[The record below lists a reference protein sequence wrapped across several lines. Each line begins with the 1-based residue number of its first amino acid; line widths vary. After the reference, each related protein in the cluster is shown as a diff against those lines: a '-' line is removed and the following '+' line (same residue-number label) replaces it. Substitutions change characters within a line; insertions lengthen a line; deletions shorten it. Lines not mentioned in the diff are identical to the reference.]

1 MAYNVQ
7 QEAARPG
14 AAGTISALLAVDGA
28 RTHPYLAC
36 NIFARGREAAR
47 DLADAVHLISSLH
60 GSHPGVVDL
69 ARERQTAPELRGWA
83 DAAAEAF
90 AAERGYLM
98 RTVVAAGPIPSTPG
112 QAECEAAVAGQRHA
126 VDMLARSDRTGCALG
141 AAVAL
146 VLDWRAIRTVV
157 DAAAQRFGVPLIPP
171 SLPSL
176 RQTLV
181 AVEAAGSP
189 SLDRAILFGAQQLL
203 VQHRGLWSL
212 LESRSEARNA
222 VSA

>member
-7 QEAARPG
+7 QEVARPG
-14 AAGTISALLAVDGA
+14 AAGSINALLAIDGA
-28 RTHPYLAC
+28 RTHPYVAC

-60 GSHPGVVDL
+60 GSRPGVIDL
-69 ARERQTAPELRGWA
+69 ARERQSSADMQAWA

-90 AAERGYLM
+90 AEERAYLM

-126 VDMLARSDRTGCALG
+126 LDMLARSDRNGCALG

-146 VLDWRAIRTVV
+146 VLDWRAIRTIV
-157 DAAAQRFGVPLIPP
+157 DAAAQRFGVPLTPP

-176 RQTLV
+176 RQTMV
-181 AVEAAGSP
+181 AVEAIGMP
-189 SLDRAILFGAQQLL
+189 PIDRAMVFGAQQLL
-203 VQHRGLWSL
+203 IQHRGLWGL
-212 LESRSEARNA
+212 LEARSEARNA
-222 VSA
+222 VFA